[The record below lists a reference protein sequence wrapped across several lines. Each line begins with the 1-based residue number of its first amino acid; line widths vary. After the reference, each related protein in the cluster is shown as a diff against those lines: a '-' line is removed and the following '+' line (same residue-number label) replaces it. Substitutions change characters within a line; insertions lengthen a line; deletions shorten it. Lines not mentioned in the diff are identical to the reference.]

1 MAVRLKYADLT
12 YVKQP
17 DARPLDLTSFREAGA
32 AITAVADNLQERA
45 IRNENAY
52 NEMAIKNIMRF
63 KVQMKKLLQVKLMKL
78 KNTLKLKLMKMEAGS
93 SLIQLLAMVLASF
106 LLMKVLKQF

>member
-32 AITAVADNLQERA
+32 AITAAADNLQERA

-52 NEMAIKNIMRF
+52 NEMAIKKIFFVKND
-63 KVQMKKLLQVKLMKL
+63 VQIYSLSHFCEITRHKK
-78 KNTLKLKLMKMEAGS
+78 
-93 SLIQLLAMVLASF
+93 IF
-106 LLMKVLKQF
+106 LVFHFSGILYRKYT

>member
-32 AITAVADNLQERA
+32 AITAAADNLQERA

-52 NEMAIKNIMRF
+52 NEIC
-63 KVQMKKLLQVKLMKL
+63 LLY
-78 KNTLKLKLMKMEAGS
+78 TS
-93 SLIQLLAMVLASF
+93 PSPRDCS
-106 LLMKVLKQF
+106 

>member
-12 YVKQP
+12 YIKQP

-32 AITAVADNLQERA
+32 AITAAADNLQERA

-52 NEMAIKNIMRF
+52 NEMAIKMSEYNAIQG
-63 KVQMKKLLQVKLMKL
+63 VDE
-78 KNTLKLKLMKMEAGS
+78 EA
-93 SLIQLLAMVLASF
+93 LASKINETQEHIKA
-106 LLMKVLKQF
+106 KVDEDG

>member
-32 AITAVADNLQERA
+32 AITAAADNLQERA

-52 NEMAIKNIMRF
+52 NEMAIKMSEYNA
-63 KVQMKKLLQVKLMKL
+63 VQGADEEALAGKMKL
-78 KNTLKLKLMKMEAGS
+78 KNTLKLKLMKMEDGS
-93 SLIQLLAMVLASF
+93 LLIQLLAMVLVDF
-106 LLMKVLKQF
+106 